1 MVISGGS
8 FAAYPSMGNVITG
21 QVSQLENID
30 DGWTSVNAL
39 NVPRFAHGC
48 GVINQGGIVK
58 IIVAGGV
65 GTELDELDS
74 VEIYPVGVFS
84 SQSWTMGGLRSEML
98 PQPRVPSINLKVS
111 NMFPGTSLPMA
122 MSRVS
127 SVQVDGSFVLVG
139 GHSDAFGSQLDTVL
153 AYNTDQDSW
162 ERLQSMR
169 HKRSSAT
176 AMLISIEVFPEC

>member
-8 FAAYPSMGNVITG
+8 FATYPSMGNVITG

-48 GVINQGGIVK
+48 GVVNQGGAEK

-74 VEIYPVGVFS
+74 VEMYLVGVFS
-84 SQSWTMGGLRSEML
+84 SQSWTMGGFLSKIL
-98 PQPRVPSINLKVS
+98 PQQRVPQSILE
-111 NMFPGTSLPMA
+111 FQTCCQAPLSLW
-122 MSRVS
+122 
-127 SVQVDGSFVLVG
+127 Q
-139 GHSDAFGSQLDTVL
+139 
-153 AYNTDQDSW
+153 
-162 ERLQSMR
+162 
-169 HKRSSAT
+169 
-176 AMLISIEVFPEC
+176 